1 LFGFVREHLPA
12 VVIPTAVYNELI
24 FQGARKKGVSEIEDL
39 ISRQVIVVKE
49 VTDESLVK
57 ALNKDLDLGESEA
70 IVLALSINA
79 DLIII
84 DEADAR
90 RLAEIYKLKK
100 TGFSGHCSPKDNE
113 EVTKKRT
120 FSPLTFSC
128 STGNITV
135 TKFKTRTVHDIQDF
149 LKTKHQFLRIQ
160 HSLLKPAIFFHQ
172 RMTYGDRVQSIKP
185 PSGK

>member
-1 LFGFVREHLPA
+1 MVKATPKIVCNSSPLINLAKIGCLDLLESIYQQI
-12 VVIPTAVYNELI
+12 VIPTAVYNELI
-24 FQGARKKGVSEIEDL
+24 FQGTRKKGVSEIEDL
-39 ISRQVIVVKE
+39 ISRQIIAVKE

-100 TGFSGHCSPKDNE
+100 TGFIGVLIRAKKEGHIVAVKEYID
-113 EVTKKRT
+113 
-120 FSPLTFSC
+120 
-128 STGNITV
+128 
-135 TKFKTRTVHDIQDF
+135 H
-149 LKTKHQFLRIQ
+149 
-160 HSLLKPAIFFHQ
+160 AIKEGFWIDKNLYE
-172 RMTYGDRVQSIKP
+172 TIIDRLDE
-185 PSGK
+185 